1 MHDST
6 TVKLLLS
13 VSSHPIMEDSQ
24 DIVIGPYHAQPALSN
39 DNAPQVRADMLK
51 EVCYVTRKAAL
62 TGTRPLFPARR
73 TA

>member
-24 DIVIGPYHAQPALSN
+24 DIEIGPYHEQLALSN
-39 DNAPQVRADMLK
+39 DNASEVRADNV
-51 EVCYVTRKAAL
+51 E
-62 TGTRPLFPARR
+62 
-73 TA
+73 